1 MFMKRTI
8 LRLTS
13 ILVVAAMVGVA
24 CTPDDELK
32 ENENNSG
39 DNKNPQE
46 AIPEAVDLGLSVKWA
61 TFNVGASNP
70 EESGDFYAW
79 GETEP
84 KTDYSWETYKWCNV
98 SDTTM
103 TKYCNDSEYGYN
115 GYTDFLTI
123 LEASDDV
130 ASVKW
135 GGSWRMPTQAEFEE
149 LSNSS
154 NCTWTWTTQNGVNGY
169 LVTSKKSGYEGA
181 SIFLPAAG
189 HRCDTILNNVGD
201 YGDYRSSSLFTTYP
215 CGAWNLDFYSHY
227 RYMDNNY
234 RYFGFSVRPVC
245 PSEEWLSHITVS
257 IDKDTVSLFVREN
270 SELKAD
276 VYYDNEKY
284 SSPVTIRWTSD
295 NPSVATVN
303 DEGIITAKGEG
314 TCTVTANLGTAQSS
328 CTVVVKNPYGN
339 ENGYEY
345 VDLGLSV
352 KWATCN
358 VGASK
363 PEEWGNYYAWGET
376 EPKTNYTYDNYRY
389 FVSGSMDAGGYHYN
403 PYTVVFSKYND
414 IDKIVLDPEDDVAHV
429 KWGGNWR
436 MPTQE
441 EWKELVDNCIWL
453 RYDENGVS
461 GYRVYK
467 QGGNIKSPF
476 IFIPDAGTIDYGYHD
491 DSGSNGAYW
500 TSEIALRDNCYSFG
514 YYGGWKGEHGYTWGV
529 YNYLNRCT
537 GLSVRPVCP

>member
-1 MFMKRTI
+1 MKRTI

-84 KTDYSWETYKWCNV
+84 KSDYSWETYKWWNK
-98 SDTTM
+98 SDRTL
-103 TKYCNDSEYGYN
+103 TKYADDEKFVL
-115 GYTDFLTI
+115 DP
-123 LEASDDV
+123 EDDV
-130 ASVKW
+130 AHVKW
-135 GGSWRMPTQAEFEE
+135 GGDWRIPSIEEFNE
-149 LSNSS
+149 LIE
-154 NCTWTWTTQNGVNGY
+154 NCNWKWTIQNEIKGY
-169 LVTSKKSGYEGA
+169 KVTSLKSGYEGV
-181 SIFLPAAG
+181 SLFFPAAG
-189 HRCDTILNNVGD
+189 FMSPLTNLTSVGE
-201 YGDYRSSSLFTTYP
+201 YGSYSSSSLYTENSDR
-215 CGAWNLDFYSHY
+215 GSGW
-227 RYMDNNY
+227 
-234 RYFGFSVRPVC
+234 YFEISSNSILSGFCEKYIGYTVRPVC
-245 PSEEWLSHITVS
+245 PSEEWFSHV
-257 IDKDTVSLFVREN
+257 TVSLDPDTLSIFLDEN
-270 SELKAD
+270 LELKAQ
-276 VYYDNEKY
+276 VYYDNELY
-284 SSPVTIRWTSD
+284 SSPVTVRWTSD
-295 NPSVATVN
+295 NPSIASIN
-303 DEGIITAKGEG
+303 DKGIITAYGVG

-467 QGGNIKSPF
+467 QGGNSKSPF